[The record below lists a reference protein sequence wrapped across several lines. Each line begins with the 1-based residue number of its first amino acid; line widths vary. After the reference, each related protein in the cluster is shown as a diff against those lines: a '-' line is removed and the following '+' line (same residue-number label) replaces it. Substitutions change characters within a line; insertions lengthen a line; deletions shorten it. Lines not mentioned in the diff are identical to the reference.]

1 MAVLFASGVAC
12 GYGGRPV
19 VEGFEAR
26 LSRGELLFL
35 LGPIG
40 SGKTTLLRCLGG
52 LSRPLRGT
60 VLVEGK
66 PIHRLAPRERARLVA
81 YVPQHPPRSGL
92 RVYEA
97 VLLGRYPYRRALGP
111 DPRGRG
117 VAEGVLERLGLWELR
132 ERRLCEL
139 SGGQLQKAMLARA
152 LAQEPR
158 LLLLDEPASSLDP
171 RSRLEVMR
179 LLRRVAEEGVAAVI
193 ACHSLDLA
201 ARFADKVVMLGGGRV
216 VVSGRVG
223 EVLTPENIERT
234 YGLRVEIL
242 WRRGRPVVVPLD

>member
-1 MAVLFASGVAC
+1 VLYASGVAC

-26 LSRGELLFL
+26 LGRGELLFL

-52 LSRPLRGT
+52 LYRPLRGT

-66 PIHRLAPRERARLVA
+66 PIHRLTPRERARLVA
-81 YVPQHPPRSGL
+81 YVPQHPPRSCL

-97 VLLGRYPYRRALGP
+97 VLLGRYPYRGALGP
-111 DPRGRG
+111 DSRGHVVVER
-117 VAEGVLERLGLWELR
+117 VLEMLGLGGLAG
-132 ERRLCEL
+132 RRLCEL

-179 LLRRVAEEGVAAVI
+179 LLRRVAGEEGVAAVI

-201 ARFADKVVMLGGGRV
+201 ARFADRVVMLSGGRPV
-216 VVSGRVG
+216 ASGPVG
-223 EVLTPENIERT
+223 EAFTPENIERT